1 MFTGMQT
8 SHAAPD
14 PARLSLLQGETA
26 SPATPPSAAEVMLL
40 AANDTPV
47 HLRVERK
54 FNVLGKKKTTP
65 RPVVGIQN
73 PVDLNKDDSYPLFIV
88 ADNIEGRSG
97 EVTEAEGN
105 VEVRQIGSLI
115 FADKLTAWPL
125 DDEVEATGNVRL
137 LQDGAEIDAPY
148 LRMKMSEQIGH
159 ANDADYHIVREVKNI
174 FYQPQQTRLTVNGRS
189 ATTTSGAPMMLNVPD
204 SYGLPTTV
212 PPTRPS
218 EASGHA
224 ARIDFEGENQIRL
237 STATYSTCKP
247 GEHDWYFDASEFHLD
262 YDRNTGDAKNAALW
276 FKGVPLFYTP
286 LASFSLS
293 RQAHSGFLHPYF
305 SSSSKNGFDITAPL
319 YWAIAPNYD
328 ATFYPRYMSKR
339 GFQLGTELRYQDEYT
354 THETHGEYLP
364 DDLVDNRSR
373 YALRIR
379 HRQTLGLGL
388 SAVVNWNEVSDKHY
402 WEDMSSRLLQ
412 TSQVQLPQQLALNY
426 SPTSWLT
433 SSLQMLHYQTLAL
446 DSTIKRPYFL
456 DPQFTVIGYKPDFLK
471 TDLNL
476 IGQYS
481 RFTHP
486 TQDQANRFVFY
497 PQLSLPIL
505 SSAFQI
511 TPKVGLHMSKYDID
525 RQENPGQPTSISRSI
540 PTFTL
545 DASAVFERDINWLG
559 EDYLQTLEPR
569 LYYVNIPYKDQS
581 KIPLFDSGLTDFN
594 FAQIFSENRYSGFDR
609 INDANQLTAAI
620 TSRLIDS
627 RTGVERVKAMV
638 GQRYYFKSQQVT
650 ISGETPRSDSFSN
663 LVAAVTGVVLPKTYG
678 DMAWEYNYRDGISE
692 RFSAGLRYQP
702 ELGKVLSASYRLTRD
717 PITQASTVDQFDLA
731 GQWPLGAQWYAVG
744 RYNYSLRDSKL
755 LEAIAGFEYN
765 ASCWSARFVGQRL
778 EATSGNA
785 NTSLFFQLELSD
797 FGSIGANPIGLL
809 RRTIPGYGK
818 TNELSTSGSLLSTQ

>member
-8 SHAAPD
+8 SHAALET
-14 PARLSLLQGETA
+14 ARLPLPPGETA
-26 SPATPPSAAEVMLL
+26 SQAAPLSASEVMLL

-47 HLRVERK
+47 RLRVERK
-54 FNVLGKKKTTP
+54 FNVLGKKKTTL

-88 ADNIEGRSG
+88 ADSIEGRTG

-105 VEVRQIGSLI
+105 VEVRKIDSLI

-125 DDEVEATGNVRL
+125 DDEVEARGKVRL
-137 LQDGAEIDAPY
+137 LQDGAEIDTPY

-159 ANDADYHIVREVKNI
+159 ADDADYHIVRDVKST
-174 FYQPQQTRLTVNGRS
+174 YYRSQQTRLRV
-189 ATTTSGAPMMLNVPD
+189 ATSSSSSGAPMMLNVPN

-212 PPTRPS
+212 PPTRPT

-224 ARIDFEGENQIRL
+224 ERIDFEGENQIRL
-237 STATYSTCKP
+237 SSATYSTCKP
-247 GEHDWYFDASEFHLD
+247 GDQDWYFRASEFHLD
-262 YDRNTGDAKNAALW
+262 YDRNVGDASNATLW
-276 FKGVPLFYTP
+276 FEGVPLFYTP
-286 LASFSLS
+286 VASFALN
-293 RQAHSGFLHPYF
+293 REARTGFLHPYF
-305 SSSSKNGFDITAPL
+305 STSSKNGLDLTAPL

-339 GFQLGTELRYQDEYT
+339 GFQIGTEVRYQDAYT
-354 THETHGEYLP
+354 THVTRGEYLP
-364 DDLVDNRSR
+364 NDDVENRSR
-373 YALRIR
+373 YALRIQ
-379 HRQTLGLGL
+379 HQQNFGQGV
-388 SAVVNWNEVSDKHY
+388 SAGVNWNEVSDKYY

-412 TSQVQLPQQLALNY
+412 TSQTQLPQQLALNY
-426 SPTSWLT
+426 SPTSWLS
-433 SSLQMLHYQTLAL
+433 SSLQMLHYQTLQL

-456 DPQFTVIGYKPDFLK
+456 DPQFTVVGYKPDFFK
-471 TDLNL
+471 TDLSL

-481 RFTHP
+481 KFTHP
-486 TQDQANRFVFY
+486 TQDQGSRFVFY
-497 PQLSLPIL
+497 PQVSLPII
-505 SSAFQI
+505 SPAFQI

-525 RQENPGQPTSISRSI
+525 RQQNPGEPTSFSRTI

-545 DASAVFERDINWLG
+545 DATAVFERESNWLG
-559 EDYLQTLEPR
+559 GDYIQTLEPR

-581 KIPLFDSGLTDFN
+581 RIPVFDSGLTDFN

-609 INDANQLTAAI
+609 INDANQLTAAV
-620 TSRLIDS
+620 TSRLIDAK
-627 RTGVERVKAMV
+627 TGVESVKAML

-650 ISGETPRSDSFSN
+650 IDGETARSSSFSN

-692 RFSAGLRYQP
+692 RFSAGLRFQP

-717 PITQASTVDQFDLA
+717 SLTKASTVDQIDIA
-731 GQWPLGAQWYAVG
+731 GQWPLAANWYGVG
-744 RYNYSLRDSKL
+744 RYNYSLRDNKL
-755 LEAIAGFEYN
+755 LELIGGFEYN
-765 ASCWSARFVGQRL
+765 AGCWSARVVGQRL
-778 EATSGNA
+778 EATSGSA

-797 FGSIGANPIGLL
+797 FGSIGENPIGLL

-818 TNELSTSGSLLSTQ
+818 TNELPSSGSLLSTQ